1 MTGQYFRHFLARTDE
16 KTLFK
21 MDHYLDVYDRELGPW
36 LGKRVN
42 FLEIG
47 VYKGGSLR
55 MWRDFFAPQSS
66 LTFLDIDP
74 ACKALEIAG
83 TDIRIGDTVYLQ
95 PKNGPRMAG
104 TVIFSS
110 PVHGCTT
117 YTADAQNQDANVR
130 FRFRLQDVH
139 HVAPRHA
146 MPALN

>member
-1 MTGQYFRHFLARTDE
+1 MKNIYPTGLISRP
-16 KTLFK
+16 
-21 MDHYLDVYDRELGPW
+21 DH
-36 LGKRVN
+36 
-42 FLEIG
+42 I
-47 VYKGGSLR
+47 SLN
-55 MWRDFFAPQSS
+55 
-66 LTFLDIDP
+66 
-74 ACKALEIAG
+74 K

-117 YTADAQNQDANVR
+117 YTADSQTEEQGPKVR

-146 MPALN
+146 GHHLN

>member
-1 MTGQYFRHFLARTDE
+1 MKNVYPTGLISRP
-16 KTLFK
+16 
-21 MDHYLDVYDRELGPW
+21 DH
-36 LGKRVN
+36 
-42 FLEIG
+42 I
-47 VYKGGSLR
+47 
-55 MWRDFFAPQSS
+55 
-66 LTFLDIDP
+66 
-74 ACKALEIAG
+74 ALNK

-117 YTADAQNQDANVR
+117 YTADAHSQDANVR

-139 HVAPRHA
+139 HVAPRHP